1 MQAFLNPTEGREEE
15 GEEGEGEAQRDV
27 GDLESVVSTWEMV
40 DFPHVQDSI
49 EDQVEQLVHMEESR
63 REQRKDLAAKTKEFR
78 SLPGLEDAEVKAR
91 VTDLI
96 KLYQQAYETVSTEA
110 KFGSAAL
117 LTLYKLVRHL
127 PNPASP
133 EMKQTLATLLHLQ
146 QRNEVL
152 ESREESLSGAL
163 RTAREKNRGM
173 DELKQERERFQ
184 AKIQLDSDAMLE
196 SERMKN
202 QEVLAL
208 QMSKF
213 EEESSRLQI
222 QLDYAGE
229 EVERLRLRNN
239 ELEQQAQDRH
249 PVQSRAKL
257 ADELQQQLEA
267 ARTEGFASA
276 QQQFLARITLLT
288 EENEKVSRK
297 FLSQID
303 MLQSHLSHSMEQI
316 AELKSELGSRPST
329 HEFESLRNQLAV
341 ISRLQQQ
348 QQAPLPSSANGS
360 FVGTDEDSVSS
371 PEYLDGLSSF
381 LLATNQRLVAELQ
394 QAKDQVAHFQ
404 VAEAS
409 GEGGGAGL
417 RPASPALAAA
427 TEDDV
432 TINSSALKAQRDRLR
447 AKLEKRDLEIEQF
460 TNRVEAQDS
469 AYRRL
474 MEDTDK
480 LRQRLKFLQSYKVG
494 EKSTL
499 LSGLEQG
506 QVLEDKPQAAVG
518 GLGQGVGHQFRN
530 FYDARSATALTRRQQ
545 AALLACGVYAVLLH
559 VWLVARM
566 VLA

>member
-1 MQAFLNPTEGREEE
+1 MQAFLNPDLAE
-15 GEEGEGEAQRDV
+15 GEEEEEENQRDL

-40 DFPHVQDSI
+40 DFPHVQNSI
-49 EDQVEQLVHMEESR
+49 EDQVEQLVNMEESR

-78 SLPGLEDAEVKAR
+78 SLPGLESVEVKTR
-91 VTDLI
+91 VMDLI

-117 LTLYKLVRHL
+117 LTLYKLMRHL
-127 PNPASP
+127 PNPASL
-133 EMKQTLATLLHLQ
+133 EMKQTLANLLHLQ
-146 QRNEVL
+146 QRNQVL
-152 ESREESLSGAL
+152 ETREESLTSAL

-184 AKIQLDSDAMLE
+184 IKIQLDSEAMLE

-202 QEVLAL
+202 QEVLTL

-213 EEESSRLQI
+213 EEESGRLQI
-222 QLDYAGE
+222 QLDYVGE
-229 EVERLRLRNN
+229 EIERLRLRNN
-239 ELEQQAQDRH
+239 ELEQQAQHRN

-303 MLQSHLSHSMEQI
+303 MLQSHLSQSMEQI
-316 AELKSELGSRPST
+316 SELKSELGSRPST
-329 HEFESLRNQLAV
+329 HEFETLKNQLAV

-348 QQAPLPSSANGS
+348 PSSSLPLPSSVHSS
-360 FVGTDEDSVSS
+360 FVGMDEDSVSS

-394 QAKDQVAHFQ
+394 QAKDQVAQ
-404 VAEAS
+404 SLIMEAS
-409 GEGGGAGL
+409 DGGGL
-417 RPASPALAAA
+417 RSASPALVVV
-427 TEDDV
+427 EDDV

-460 TNRVEAQDS
+460 TNKVEAQDS

-506 QVLEDKPQAAVG
+506 QLLEDHSIKPVTL

-530 FYDARSATALTRRQQ
+530 FYDARSAAALTRKQQ
-545 AALLACGVYAVLLH
+545 AAVLIGGIYIVLLH
-559 VWLVARM
+559 VWM
-566 VLA
+566 VVIKAS